1 MSSIPAPSD
10 NGRSDITDVSEL
22 VRIGTML
29 GALLEEARS
38 ITMDEAGRR
47 RLAEVHEHAIEA
59 IRHAVS
65 AELQSE
71 LTTLDFSVAKTASE
85 PELRLAQ
92 AQLIGWL
99 NGVLLGVRA
108 AAIQSPTPAPPVA
121 LESRRGSGGYA

>member
-1 MSSIPAPSD
+1 
-10 NGRSDITDVSEL
+10 
-22 VRIGTML
+22 ML

-47 RLAEVHEHAIEA
+47 RLAEVHERAIEA
-59 IRHAVS
+59 VRHALS

-71 LTTLDFSVAKTASE
+71 LSALDFSVAKTASE

-108 AAIQSPTPAPPVA
+108 AAIQSPIPATPVA
-121 LESRRGSGGYA
+121 LESRRGCGGYA